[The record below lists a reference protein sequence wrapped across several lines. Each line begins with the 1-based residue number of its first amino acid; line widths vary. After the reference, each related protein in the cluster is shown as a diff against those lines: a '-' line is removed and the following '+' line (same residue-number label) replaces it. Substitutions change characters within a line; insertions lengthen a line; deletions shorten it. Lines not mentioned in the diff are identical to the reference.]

1 MAEADTLHGL
11 ELTGL
16 HKAFGP
22 VVALDGVTFA
32 VKPGEVAALLGPSG
46 CGKSTTLNL
55 IAGFEPPDAGTIAW
69 DAADL
74 AEVPPHERRFGLM
87 FQDFALF
94 PHMSVGG
101 NVAFGLRMLGRTS
114 EQVAAGVRAALDLVG
129 LEGFED
135 RAVDTLSG
143 GERQR
148 VALARTLAPE
158 PRLVMLDEPLG
169 ALDRTLKE
177 HLMLELPDLLRRLG
191 QTVIYVT
198 HDQEEAFAI
207 AERVIVMNHGRVAQ
221 IGAPEALYAQPADA
235 FVARFLGLD
244 NLLEGQVVSRS
255 DGPRVVTALGDF
267 PAPDGARGT
276 VHVLIRPE
284 VARLDGGGD
293 LVIEGRLAERS
304 FRGSVLR
311 AILVHPSGVRLT
323 FDFHPR
329 AKLPPVDD
337 TLRVGL
343 DSAEAVQV
351 LT

>member
-1 MAEADTLHGL
+1 MRGL

-22 VVALDGVTFA
+22 VIALDGVSFA
-32 VKPGEVAALLGPSG
+32 VEPGEVAALLGPSG

-55 IAGFEPPDAGTIAW
+55 IAGFEPPDAGSITW
-69 DAADL
+69 DGQDL
-74 AEVPPHERRFGLM
+74 AAVPPHERRFGLM

-94 PHMSVGG
+94 PHMDVGR
-101 NVAFGLRMLGRTS
+101 NVAFGLRMEGRS
-114 EQVAAGVRAALDLVG
+114 PEQVAEGVQAALDLVG
-129 LEGFED
+129 LKGFDD

-143 GERQR
+143 GEQQR

-177 HLMLELPDLLRRLG
+177 RLMLELPDLLRRLG

-221 IGAPEALYAQPADA
+221 IGPPEALYAQPANA

-244 NLLEGQVVSRS
+244 NLLEGQVVAES
-255 DGPRVVTALGDF
+255 GGRVVRTALGDF
-267 PAPDGARGT
+267 PAPDGAHGS
-276 VHVLIRPE
+276 VQVLIRPE

-293 LVIEGRLAERS
+293 FAIEGRLAERS
-304 FRGSVLR
+304 FRGSVVR
-311 AILVHPSGVRLT
+311 AILAHPSGVRLT

-329 AKLPPVDD
+329 AELPPVGDS
-337 TLRVGL
+337 LRVGL
-343 DSAEAVQV
+343 DADEAVQV